1 MEISD
6 LVLALTRGDLLLA
19 RQWVADARREN
30 VQWDAIPQPTDL
42 GEKEAAIAAAMIELL
57 ASRAGVPAP
66 HWTSAIGAVAEEI
79 VLDPGLEL
87 MPRSFA
93 RAKATTPEALRKRNL
108 VALPE
113 FLEVA

>member
-6 LVLALTRGDLLLA
+6 LVLALMRGDLLLA
-19 RQWVADARREN
+19 RQWVADAQREN
-30 VQWDAIPQPTDL
+30 MRWDTIPEPTGLND
-42 GEKEAAIAAAMIELL
+42 KETVIAAAMIELL

-66 HWTSAIGAVAEEI
+66 GWTGGIGAVDEEI